1 MMKRG
6 EQGFTLVEVLISMAI
21 FAFGILAVINMQLL
35 SASINVKS
43 RGMTEGIVIAQNK
56 IEELQSLPF
65 DDADL
70 ADTDANGAL
79 GLDVF
84 PPTDTDADD
93 ADHTEAGTNPR
104 YTLFWNVEDDMPFN
118 GTKTVRVIVRWNDK
132 GVFQNFSIDMVKSD
146 GA

>member
-1 MMKRG
+1 MINHG

-43 RGMTEGIVIAQNK
+43 RGMTEGIVVAQNK

-65 DDADL
+65 DDAEL
-70 ADTDANGAL
+70 ADTDTNGAL

-84 PPTDTDADD
+84 PPTDGDADN
-93 ADHTEAGTNPR
+93 ADHTEPGTNPR
-104 YTLFWNVEDDMPFN
+104 YTLFWNVEDNMPFN
-118 GTKTVRVIVRWNDK
+118 GTKTVRVIVRWNEK